1 MVVRLARVTMS
12 PEALEEAR
20 ALLTAAPLDGE
31 ANTLLRI
38 AIGSCGMRR
47 AVCAPAPRPEPG
59 DEQLVVDGIPFAIAE
74 TLSGAFHLTV
84 GRGRFGAWLNVEH
97 RP

>member
-1 MVVRLARVTMS
+1 MS
-12 PEALEEAR
+12 PEAVEEAR
-20 ALLTAAPLDGE
+20 ALLATPALDGV
-31 ANTLLRI
+31 ANTVLRI

-47 AVCAPAPRPEPG
+47 AVCAPAPKPERG
-59 DEQLVVDGIPFAIAE
+59 DEQLVVEGVPFAIAE
-74 TLSGAFHLTV
+74 TLTGTFHLTV